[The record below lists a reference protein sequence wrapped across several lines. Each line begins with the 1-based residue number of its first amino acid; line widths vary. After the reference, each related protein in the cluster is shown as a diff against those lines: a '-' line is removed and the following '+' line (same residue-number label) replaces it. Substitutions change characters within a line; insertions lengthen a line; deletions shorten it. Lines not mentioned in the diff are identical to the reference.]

1 MLKLHELSGCYQKQG
16 SGIILEH
23 IVNMAQKLDMVV
35 IAEGVENKE
44 QLELLDNMGCDLFQG
59 YYFSKPVAI
68 DDFIKYADK

>member
-1 MLKLHELSGCYQKQG
+1 
-16 SGIILEH
+16 
-23 IVNMAQKLDMVV
+23 MAQKLDMVV